1 MQKRILLTGHNSTAI
16 SDYFQRNPST
26 YRITK
31 CSPFKD
37 SLKTSYDLRM
47 LRAIKVQLEGIF
59 DVTIVTNGRN
69 ALQYLSSHHVDI
81 ILLDYVMPG
90 EDGTVVLQA
99 IRCIPEFLTIP
110 VLFLT
115 GVSDEQKVKKG
126 LELNPQGYLLKPV
139 SREVLIEAINT
150 TLKNGALI
158 K

>member
-1 MQKRILLTGHNSTAI
+1 MVSNSYWGKKRVLVV
-16 SDYFQRNPST
+16 DDDP
-26 YRITK
+26 
-31 CSPFKD
+31 
-37 SLKTSYDLRM
+37 RM